1 MSKARRKRYHERL
14 RKGRF
19 VLLLEVDATVL
30 ALFIR
35 VGIATPAQVDGARS
49 REGREVLGEAIGAWF
64 RRNAL

>member
-35 VGIATPAQVDGARS
+35 VGIATPVRVS
-49 REGREVLGEAIGAWF
+49 I
-64 RRNAL
+64 